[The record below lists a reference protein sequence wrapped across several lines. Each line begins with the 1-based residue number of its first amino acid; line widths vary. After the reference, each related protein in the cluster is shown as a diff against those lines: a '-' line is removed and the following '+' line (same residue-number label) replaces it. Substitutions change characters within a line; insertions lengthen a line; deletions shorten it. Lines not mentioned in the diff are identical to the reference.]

1 MPDGEFVTH
10 LWMAFFPLSYR
21 IQLVAS
27 SDKTHLHEGAGLGR
41 GKLSHPCQG
50 LYRNICDYFVMFSA
64 IQLNNV
70 HDCVWSPTGT
80 GGCFMQI

>member
-27 SDKTHLHEGAGLGR
+27 SDKTHLHEGAGLGGGSYRTLVR
-41 GKLSHPCQG
+41 GFIETFVIILS
-50 LYRNICDYFVMFSA
+50 
-64 IQLNNV
+64 
-70 HDCVWSPTGT
+70 
-80 GGCFMQI
+80 CFLRSN

>member
-27 SDKTHLHEGAGLGR
+27 SDKTHLHEGAEFREGGVIAP
-41 GKLSHPCQG
+41 LSGALSKH
-50 LYRNICDYFVMFSA
+50 L
-64 IQLNNV
+64 
-70 HDCVWSPTGT
+70 
-80 GGCFMQI
+80 